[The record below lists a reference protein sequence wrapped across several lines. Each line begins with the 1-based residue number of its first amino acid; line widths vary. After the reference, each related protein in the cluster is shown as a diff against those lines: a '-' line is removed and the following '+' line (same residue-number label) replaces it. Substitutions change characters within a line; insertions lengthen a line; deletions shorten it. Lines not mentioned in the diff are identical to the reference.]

1 MSAPLL
7 ALLPAGPA
15 NAEDD
20 EDDEDDEEER
30 KKILPRPVSLGLKA
44 IVVAGTL
51 YALAELYTAPKIETE
66 TRRGEEA
73 TGERVLLCLCPCLS
87 LSVCLIF
94 SISQSPSIVSP
105 DTRMSQGL
113 AQRCHQP
120 SHSYVSRPHS
130 SLSNGLIVVCLT
142 ASFQFGAHH
151 QRGDL

>member
-1 MSAPLL
+1 MYLQIHQLECSCLPLCLHGPNLFCDLLRALGLSASLL

-20 EDDEDDEEER
+20 EDDDEEEEER

-87 LSVCLIF
+87 CPVCVSF
-94 SISQSPSIVSP
+94 S
-105 DTRMSQGL
+105 RF
-113 AQRCHQP
+113 R
-120 SHSYVSRPHS
+120 SR
-130 SLSNGLIVVCLT
+130 SLS
-142 ASFQFGAHH
+142 
-151 QRGDL
+151 

>member
-1 MSAPLL
+1 MSATLL

-15 NAEDD
+15 NAEED
-20 EDDEDDEEER
+20 EEDEEDEEER

-87 LSVCLIF
+87 LSVCVSSSRF
-94 SISQSPSIVSP
+94 RSRSVVSP
-105 DTRMSQGL
+105 HARMSQGL
-113 AQRCHQP
+113 AQGW
-120 SHSYVSRPHS
+120 
-130 SLSNGLIVVCLT
+130 LK
-142 ASFQFGAHH
+142 AS
-151 QRGDL
+151 